1 MKAQLRDQRSL
12 PVQVSEVLRA
22 RIIAGEWAP
31 DQSLPSEQALA
42 DEVGVSRPTV
52 RAALR
57 ILMSSGLVRV
67 RQGSGT
73 FVTSRGSSVVAG
85 LQELRS
91 TSELIAEQRA
101 EAETLYRKREL
112 RDATKEE
119 EALFDS
125 TEPLRVIAVERC
137 FTSDGEVV
145 AFEWSLVNADVLP
158 ADFDPESMTGS
169 IFALLE
175 PMGLL
180 PDQSIAN
187 VHAVNDESIAWPGME
202 PPSPLYLCLTQQAYK
217 HDGRVVSWSQTFFTE
232 GNFEFV
238 LVRTR

>member
-12 PVQVSEVLRA
+12 PLQLSEALRA

-31 DQSLPSEQALA
+31 DESLPSEQAIA

-91 TSELIAEQRA
+91 TSELIAEQRH
-101 EAETLYRKREL
+101 ESQIIYRKREL

-119 EALFDS
+119 EARFDS
-125 TEPLRVIAVERC
+125 SGPLRVIAVERC
-137 FTSDGEVV
+137 FTSEGQVV
-145 AFEWSLVNADVLP
+145 AFEWSLVNADILP
-158 ADFDPESMTGS
+158 ADFDPETMTGS

-175 PMGLL
+175 PFGLL

-187 VHAVNDESIAWPGME
+187 VHAVNDESIAWVGME
-202 PPSPLYLCLTQQAYK
+202 PASPLYMRLTQQAYK
-217 HDGRVVSWSQTFFTE
+217 TDGRVVSWSQTYFTE

-238 LVRTR
+238 IVRTR